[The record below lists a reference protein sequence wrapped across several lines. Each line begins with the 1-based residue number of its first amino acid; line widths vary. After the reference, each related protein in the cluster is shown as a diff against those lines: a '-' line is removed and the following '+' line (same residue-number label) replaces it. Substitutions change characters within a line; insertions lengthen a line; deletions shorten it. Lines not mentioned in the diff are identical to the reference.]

1 MSVALVVWF
10 VTCISAY
17 LTLVEFLTLLSFHVE
32 LWGRRWQVTGLV
44 MLYKTMGPR
53 GRDGGTILLIDTA
66 GDWEFT
72 PTSQQQA
79 LQQCR
84 YICG

>member
-32 LWGRRWQVTGLV
+32 LWGRSSLCHKQNINIQFVVTA
-44 MLYKTMGPR
+44 LYS
-53 GRDGGTILLIDTA
+53 GT
-66 GDWEFT
+66 
-72 PTSQQQA
+72 
-79 LQQCR
+79 
-84 YICG
+84 